1 VCLWTYPN
9 GEIGILVFGFLVR
22 TDEARILISLESGV
36 STPQMIG
43 NPDFERVVRVQQNTL
58 EQMVFFL
65 PALWLFC
72 YINTRQ
78 S

>member
-1 VCLWTYPN
+1 
-9 GEIGILVFGFLVR
+9 
-22 TDEARILISLESGV
+22 
-36 STPQMIG
+36 MIG

-72 YINTRQ
+72 
-78 S
+78 